1 MASVKELSAKWL
13 VEMSDYIANNPQFIV
28 YGFGRC
34 GVLKAMDRCHIEEDS
49 EPEVEQ
55 ELLSDEDVT
64 ENDKLDLIPSD
75 DSSDSDQ

>member
-1 MASVKELSAKWL
+1 
-13 VEMSDYIANNPQFIV
+13 
-28 YGFGRC
+28 
-34 GVLKAMDRCHIEEDS
+34 MDRCHIEEDS

-64 ENDKLDLIPSD
+64 ENDELDLISSD